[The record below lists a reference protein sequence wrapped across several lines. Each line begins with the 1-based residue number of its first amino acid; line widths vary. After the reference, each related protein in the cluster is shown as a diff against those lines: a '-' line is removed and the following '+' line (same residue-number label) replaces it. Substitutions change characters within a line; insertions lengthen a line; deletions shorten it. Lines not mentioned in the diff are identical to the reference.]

1 VTLKPEIPLE
11 AAEESWVVATDL
23 AEELARGGVPFH
35 RAHQIVGKLVLESTR
50 NGQKPSDWSADE
62 LTTFAPE
69 FRADMV
75 RLLQPKEGM
84 RSRNLPGGTGPEAVR
99 DAMSE
104 AHRRLD
110 NLRRH
115 SP

>member
-1 VTLKPEIPLE
+1 
-11 AAEESWVVATDL
+11 
-23 AEELARGGVPFH
+23 
-35 RAHQIVGKLVLESTR
+35 
-50 NGQKPSDWSADE
+50 